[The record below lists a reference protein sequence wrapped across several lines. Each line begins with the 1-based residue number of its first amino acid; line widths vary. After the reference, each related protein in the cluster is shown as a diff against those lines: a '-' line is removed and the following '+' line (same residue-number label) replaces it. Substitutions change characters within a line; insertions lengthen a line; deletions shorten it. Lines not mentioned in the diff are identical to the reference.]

1 MSVLQVA
8 RQQAVNKNTFFK
20 WLKDPRF
27 AAEVEVPGQGAP
39 FLPIERKR
47 PAPGQLAHVLVS
59 KYGNQLLLY
68 RQIQIFAHEGVDL
81 DRSIMLHWMV
91 RSTALLKLLTDEI
104 RRMVRRWY
112 GFIADY
118 TPVEMQA
125 SGQKKTKTA
134 RF

>member
-1 MSVLQVA
+1 M
-8 RQQAVNKNTFFK
+8 
-20 WLKDPRF
+20 
-27 AAEVEVPGQGAP
+27 PGQGAP

-59 KYGNQLLLY
+59 KYGDQLLLY

-91 RSTALLKLLTDEI
+91 WSTALLKLLADEI

-112 GFIADY
+112 GFIADD
-118 TPVEMQA
+118 TPGEMQA